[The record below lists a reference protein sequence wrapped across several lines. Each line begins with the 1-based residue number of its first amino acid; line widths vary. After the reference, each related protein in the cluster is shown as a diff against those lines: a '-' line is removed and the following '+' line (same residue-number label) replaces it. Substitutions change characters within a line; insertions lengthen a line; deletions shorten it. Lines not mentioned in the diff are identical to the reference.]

1 MTGEQG
7 IPDTPAF
14 SVVRGRASDEELAAL
29 AVLLTA
35 LRRSR
40 GPPPPPPTRAAAGGG
55 AGHRPPMGQGFIPG
69 REAWRSTF
77 RR

>member
-40 GPPPPPPTRAAAGGG
+40 GRPHAPQSRAAAGGW
-55 AGHRPPMGQGFIPG
+55 ASYWHKMGQGFIPG